1 MDMKKICFSS
11 FDKFEFEYKLN
22 LTPDEMKASQ
32 DLSSRGDII
41 IQKADK
47 VNSIVVPNKTGYTK
61 KMNEMLSSIGKF
73 KKLNVKF

>member
-47 VNSIVVPNKTGYTK
+47 GNSIVVPNKTGYTK
-61 KMNEMLSSIGKF
+61 KMNEMLSNIGKF